1 MFLMNKKAN
10 GNQTEKKVFQCLFKK
25 KKNRNKFMTSSK
37 KTFKKKNITFA
48 SSFFSFNQCFSL
60 ANEKRL

>member
-10 GNQTEKKVFQCLFKK
+10 GNQTEKRYFSAYLK
-25 KKNRNKFMTSSK
+25 KKNQNIFMTSSK